1 MFYTMLWSS
10 ESPKA
15 NHCDV
20 FRLVIR
26 IVIAVTPLVYVQV
39 MLTPA
44 LLVGGI
50 AVGITVLLD
59 KVVELLVG
67 TVVIYKV

>member
-1 MFYTMLWSS
+1 M
-10 ESPKA
+10 
-15 NHCDV
+15 
-20 FRLVIR
+20 
-26 IVIAVTPLVYVQV
+26 IAVTPLVYVQV

>member
-1 MFYTMLWSS
+1 MLWSS

-20 FRLVIR
+20 CRLVIR
-26 IVIAVTPLVYVQV
+26 IVTAVTPLVYVQV
-39 MLTPA
+39 ILTPT

-50 AVGITVLLD
+50 VVVITVLLD
-59 KVVELLVG
+59 KVVELIVG
-67 TVVIYKV
+67 TVVIYKVYK

>member
-1 MFYTMLWSS
+1 
-10 ESPKA
+10 
-15 NHCDV
+15 
-20 FRLVIR
+20 
-26 IVIAVTPLVYVQV
+26 